1 MRLTIGPF
9 RGAFARRLFLR
20 FLLAAFVPVVA
31 VAVLAWFN
39 TSRVVAQQAAQRLAN
54 DSQNQGLDI
63 FSRLKVA
70 EALLIRIAEDS
81 AARGHTENGVPA
93 FEAVALYSDGE
104 RRMLYGD
111 ARLLPVSFA
120 EESPSSLAKTPPRT
134 RLIAQPLNK
143 GGMVML
149 RALTTV
155 DGRPRMVAGR
165 LDPDYVIGNADRW
178 PNDTRFCVVEQ
189 QTQRM
194 LDCPNLQSVYDER
207 IQGGAIT
214 LTAPGRIPVDG
225 EDTLVAYWDVFIPSH
240 FDGVSWRVIGFKPW
254 AAAAQPAV
262 TFYRLLPFVVLLSLI
277 AAGMLGMSQI
287 RRVSDPL
294 RRLRAGVQRIAE
306 GEFATRVEIDSSD
319 EFEELGDAFN
329 TMAKRLGTQ
338 FHTLDVLAATDRG
351 ILTSAGAETVVENM
365 LQSLHR
371 IMQADVAAILLFDP
385 DLPQVAHLHVVELAR
400 PEHVKSY
407 RVQPG
412 ATEREALDRHERL
425 LYLDDDALAE
435 LSYTQQLR
443 DLNIDRVTVAPVR
456 EHGRLWA
463 ALFAGYRGTDTS
475 AEDEQQALAV
485 ADRLAVALAASG
497 REKELYRQ
505 AHYDGL
511 TGLPNRQLFID
522 RLEHQI
528 ALAAGVEQA
537 LALMFIDLDH
547 FKNVNDS
554 VGHSAGDALL
564 VEAAQ
569 RFADALDDMDTVARW
584 GGDEFVVLLPRAD
597 DVAALDRCARRLIDR
612 LSETYVINGLEHRV
626 SASIGLALY
635 PADGRDA
642 EALLAH
648 ADAAMYQAKDGGR
661 GRHVFFEKRMN
672 ERIRERVQIEAEL
685 RHAIDN
691 EELFL
696 QFQPLVRMDN
706 GGLGA
711 VEALVR
717 WRHPERGIV
726 PPGLFIPALESSGLI
741 VAAGAWIL
749 RQACHQ
755 YLHAFPA
762 SARPER
768 IAVNVSPKQFWTEDF
783 VEMVQRT
790 LVQTGLPGERLELE
804 ITENLLLT
812 DMATASARIRELNAL
827 GVRMSMDDFGT
838 GYSSFSYLRQLPVQT
853 VKIDRCFVDGI
864 ETPGSDAA
872 IVMRSLI
879 DMLHGLG
886 KTVVVEGIET
896 AEQLDLLNRYG
907 CDLAQGFYL
916 SRPVSPDEV
925 GAYLRP

>member
-1 MRLTIGPF
+1 MRLTVGPF

-39 TSRVVAQQAAQRLAN
+39 TTRVVAQQAAQRLAN
-54 DSQNQGLDI
+54 DSQNQGLDMLG
-63 FSRLKVA
+63 RLKVA

-81 AARGHTENGVPA
+81 AARGHTDGAPA
-93 FEAVALYSDGE
+93 FEALALYSGGE

-111 ARLLPVSFA
+111 AQLLPVSPPEA
-120 EESPSSLAKTPPRT
+120 APSSLARTPPRT
-134 RLIAQPLNK
+134 RLLAQPLNE
-143 GGMVML
+143 GGLIML
-149 RALTTV
+149 RALTRV

-165 LDPDYVIGNADRW
+165 LDPDYVIGNAERW
-178 PNDTRFCVVEQ
+178 PNDTRFCLVEQ

-194 LDCPNLQSVYDER
+194 LDCPDLQSVYDQR
-207 IQGGAIT
+207 IQGGPIT
-214 LTAPGRIPVDG
+214 LTAPGRIPLAG

-240 FDGVSWRVIGFKPW
+240 FDGASWRVVGFKPW
-254 AAAAQPAV
+254 AAAARPAA

-294 RRLRAGVQRIAE
+294 RRLRGGVQRIAE
-306 GEFATRVEIDSSD
+306 GEFATRVEIDSAD

-351 ILTSAGAETVVENM
+351 ILTSAGADTVVENM

-371 IMQADVAAILLFDP
+371 IMQAEAAAILLFDP
-385 DLPQVAHLHVVELAR
+385 DLAQVAHLHVVELAR
-400 PEHVKSY
+400 PDDVNSY

-412 ATEREALDRHERL
+412 AAERTALDTDERL
-425 LYLDDDALAE
+425 AYLDGDALAE
-435 LSYTQQLR
+435 LSYGQPLR

-463 ALFAGYRGTDTS
+463 ALFVGYRGTATG

-485 ADRLAVALAASG
+485 ADRLAVALAASR

-522 RLEHQI
+522 RLDHQI

-564 VEAAQ
+564 VAAAQ
-569 RFADALDDMDTVARW
+569 RFAEVLDDMDTVARW
-584 GGDEFVVLLPRAD
+584 GGDEFVVLLPRAE
-597 DVAALDRCARRLIDR
+597 DVAALDRCARRLIER
-612 LSETYVINGLEHRV
+612 LSETYLINGLEHRV
-626 SASIGLALY
+626 SASIGLALF

-672 ERIRERVQIEAEL
+672 ERVRERVQIEAEL

-696 QFQPLVRMDN
+696 QFQPLVRMHD

-783 VEMVQRT
+783 VDMVERT

-812 DMATASARIRELNAL
+812 DMAAASARIRELNAL

-886 KTVVVEGIET
+886 KIVVVEGIET
-896 AEQLDLLNRYG
+896 AEQLDLLKRFG

-916 SRPVSPDEV
+916 SRPVAPDEV